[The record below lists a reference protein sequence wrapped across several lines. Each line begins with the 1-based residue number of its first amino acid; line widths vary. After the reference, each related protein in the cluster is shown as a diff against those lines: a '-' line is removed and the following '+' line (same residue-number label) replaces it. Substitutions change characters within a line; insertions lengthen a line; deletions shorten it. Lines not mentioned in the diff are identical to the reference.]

1 MKALVLNGVG
11 IMWLAERSTDN
22 ISAMT
27 VEQQR
32 SVSDKL
38 YHGTESIGDLS
49 GSYNK
54 VRYDDE
60 NPTDNDM
67 TATEHLIDELYK

>member
-1 MKALVLNGVG
+1 
-11 IMWLAERSTDN
+11 MWLAERSSDN

-38 YHGTESIGDLS
+38 YHGTESISDLS
-49 GSYNK
+49 GGYNR

-60 NPTDNDM
+60 KPTDNDM
-67 TATEHLIDELYK
+67 IVTERIIDELYK

>member
-1 MKALVLNGVG
+1 
-11 IMWLAERSTDN
+11 MWLAERSTDN

-32 SVSDKL
+32 NVSDKL
-38 YHGTESIGDLS
+38 YHGTANINELS
-49 GSYNK
+49 GSYNR

-60 NPTDNDM
+60 NPNDNDM
-67 TATEHLIDELYK
+67 TSAEHLIDELYK